1 MISNW
6 ALPNLR
12 TINNQTLVNDGCGKQ
27 KKIKTAHEPTCLSQ
41 VPHWIPLPLPLFPT
55 GFWKLPQFSWP
66 SQSCILPPS
75 GLCLLPDS
83 VPTLSLPQSWVLSL
97 IHTSLF
103 SACCPERALL
113 LARHPTVVPTQCW
126 WISNLEVH
134 FHSCRHYKI
143 PLGACPASAQN
154 RLHLLGKW
162 APVSTTQLPSSP
174 PCVPYW

>member
-1 MISNW
+1 MMAVENRRK
-6 ALPNLR
+6 LR
-12 TINNQTLVNDGCGKQ
+12 LHMSPHV
-27 KKIKTAHEPTCLSQ
+27 CLRYHTGYHCPSPFSLLASESYLNSADHHSLASCLLQ
-41 VPHWIPLPLPLFPT
+41 ACVFCLTVSLLFP
-55 GFWKLPQFSWP
+55 SH
-66 SQSCILPPS
+66 SR
-75 GLCLLPDS
+75 
-83 VPTLSLPQSWVLSL
+83 L
-97 IHTSLF
+97 IHTFLF
-103 SACCPERALL
+103 SACCPERALLL